1 MTLKPRCECSTCD
14 ACPNPPD
21 RSGTCV
27 NCFDGQPEFG
37 DPAGSHEPLSDR
49 DLDEIRDED
58 EYAAASLPASA
69 LEMYEV
75 LREGVR
81 IARDVAGRVNPDDA
95 LLDALKDWCD
105 TTEIDVLGQTA
116 GSRITVD
123 SGSEGS
129 HAQHT
134 PGPLTAYV
142 NDTEGSHVI
151 NEATG
156 YIVCEQHDNEA
167 DAILHAAAPAMLE
180 ALRAAHKHA
189 HKALTAKSNSY
200 TDEANMLDVI
210 AAALAAAERE

>member
-1 MTLKPRCECSTCD
+1 MT
-14 ACPNPPD
+14 
-21 RSGTCV
+21 
-27 NCFDGQPEFG
+27 
-37 DPAGSHEPLSDR
+37 
-49 DLDEIRDED
+49 
-58 EYAAASLPASA
+58 
-69 LEMYEV
+69 
-75 LREGVR
+75 
-81 IARDVAGRVNPDDA
+81 
-95 LLDALKDWCD
+95 
-105 TTEIDVLGQTA
+105 
-116 GSRITVD
+116 
-123 SGSEGS
+123 
-129 HAQHT
+129 QHT

-210 AAALAAAERE
+210 AAALAAAEGPGDTQS